1 LTTNFARIGDL
12 VRRLPGW
19 HARLFAFAAGAL
31 SALGFAPI
39 DFFPLLLLGYA
50 ALVLLIDGAVSTLKP
65 IRNTAWVVWA
75 FAFGQ
80 FLVGLHWVGYAFMVD
95 SSAHAWQIPFVALLF
110 PGGMALVF
118 TTPPLAIAAR
128 LWRQDTSRIFV
139 FTIAYTIAEWIRG
152 HAFTGFPWN
161 LAGYGWGASLAVMQ
175 SASLIGVYG
184 LTLITILFGASLA
197 ELFGKEFS
205 WRLPAAI
212 TAIFA
217 VMFAGGALRLGMV
230 KIDTVPGVRLRIVQ
244 PNIAQSD
251 KYRPQ
256 LVDENWNRL
265 ISLSAA
271 PAKQKPT
278 HIIWPEAAP
287 PFILTRAPEA
297 LDEISVLTGPGRVLM
312 TGALRAL
319 RHDDRM
325 DYYNSFYVFGHG
337 GQMLSVYDKFHLVP
351 FGEYLPFESLFKKI
365 GLTKVVGIDGS
376 FSTGD
381 GPHTLD
387 IPGAPQAGP
396 LICYEIL
403 FPDEVVGA
411 TRPSWFVNVTDD
423 SWFGPWAG
431 PRQHLLVARMRAIEQ
446 GIPVVR
452 AANTGIS
459 AVIDPLGRIRA
470 QLGLDHTGVLD
481 ADLPGVI
488 EATPY
493 ARYGWYSFVL
503 LLISCAA
510 AARLSVNTSR
520 KITN

>member
-1 LTTNFARIGDL
+1 LTTVPARIGDL
-12 VRRLPGW
+12 IRGLSGW
-19 HARLFAFAAGAL
+19 RARLFAFAVGAL

-39 DFFPLLLLGYA
+39 NFFPLLLLGYA
-50 ALVLLIDGAVSTLKP
+50 ALVLLIDGATATSKP
-65 IRNTAWVVWA
+65 IRNTAWVAWS
-75 FAFGQ
+75 FGFGQ

-95 SSAHAWQIPFVALLF
+95 PSAHEWQIPFVALLF

-128 LWRQDTSRIFV
+128 FWRQGASRIFV

-161 LAGYGWGASLAVMQ
+161 LAAYGWGASLAIMQ
-175 SASLIGVYG
+175 SAALIGAYG
-184 LTLITILFGASLA
+184 LTLVTILLGASLA
-197 ELFGKEFS
+197 EFFGREIS
-205 WRLPAAI
+205 WRLPAAMM
-212 TAIFA
+212 AIFV
-217 VMFAGGALRLGMV
+217 VMFAGGTLRLGTV
-230 KIDTVPGVRLRIVQ
+230 KIDTVSGVHLRIVQ
-244 PNIAQSD
+244 PDIAQSD
-251 KYRPQ
+251 KYKPA
-256 LVDENWNRL
+256 LVEDNWNRL
-265 ISLSAA
+265 IALSTA

-297 LDEISVLTGPGRVLM
+297 LDEIAVLTGQDRVLM

-319 RHDDRM
+319 RNGDHM
-325 DYYNSFYVFGHG
+325 NYYNSFYVFGHG
-337 GQMLSVYDKFHLVP
+337 GQMLAVYDKFHLVP
-351 FGEYLPFESLFKKI
+351 FGEYLPFEDLFKKI

-376 FSTGD
+376 FATGD

-387 IPGAPQAGP
+387 VPGAPQAGP

-403 FPDEVVGA
+403 FPNEVVGT

-459 AVIDPLGRIRA
+459 AVIDPLGRINA
-470 QLGLDHTGVLD
+470 QLGLNRTGVLD

-493 ARYGWYSFVL
+493 ARYGWYSLIL
-503 LLISCAA
+503 LLISCIIG
-510 AARLSVNTSR
+510 ARLSLNTPS
-520 KITN
+520 KISN

>member
-1 LTTNFARIGDL
+1 LTAALARIGDF
-12 VRRLPGW
+12 VRGLSRW
-19 HARLFAFAAGAL
+19 KARLFAFAVGAA
-31 SALGFAPI
+31 SALGFAP
-39 DFFPLLLLGYA
+39 FNLFPLLLLGYA
-50 ALVLLIDGAVSTLKP
+50 ALVLLIDGTTATLKP
-65 IRNTAWVVWA
+65 FRNTAWVVWA

-80 FLVGLHWVGYAFMVD
+80 FLVGLHWVGYAFLVD
-95 SSAHAWQIPFVALLF
+95 SSAHEWQIPFVALLF

-118 TTPPLAIAAR
+118 TMPPFAIAAR
-128 LWRQDTSRIFV
+128 FWRPDASRIFV
-139 FTIAYTIAEWIRG
+139 FTIAYTIAEWVRG

-161 LAGYGWGASLAVMQ
+161 LAGYGWGASLAIMQ

-197 ELFGKEFS
+197 EMFGERAS
-205 WRLPAAI
+205 WRLPAAM
-212 TAIFA
+212 TAIFV
-217 VMFAGGALRLGMV
+217 VMLAGGELRLATA
-230 KIDTVPGVRLRIVQ
+230 KIDTVSGVRLRIVQ
-244 PNIAQSD
+244 PNIAQAD

-265 ISLSAA
+265 IALSTE
-271 PAKQKPT
+271 PAKLRPT

-287 PFILTRAPEA
+287 PFILTRSPEA
-297 LDEISVLTGPGRVLM
+297 LDEIAVLTGRDRVLM
-312 TGALRAL
+312 TGALRML
-319 RHDDRM
+319 RQGDHTN
-325 DYYNSFYVFGHG
+325 YYNSFYVFGHG
-337 GQMLSVYDKFHLVP
+337 GQMLDVYDKFHLVP
-351 FGEYLPFESLFKKI
+351 FGEYLPFESFFKTI

-403 FPDEVVGA
+403 FPGEVVGA
-411 TRPSWFVNVTDD
+411 TRPAWFINVTDD

-431 PRQHLLVARMRAIEQ
+431 PRQHLLIARMRAIEQ

-459 AVIDPLGRIRA
+459 AVIDPLGRVRA
-470 QLGLDHTGVLD
+470 QLGLDSTGVLD
-481 ADLPGVI
+481 ANLPTAI

-503 LLISCAA
+503 LLLSCAVC
-510 AARLSVNTSR
+510 ARLSPRTA
-520 KITN
+520 KKTTG